1 MKPEN
6 EQRRFPRVHFR
17 RDYGA
22 SDRIT
27 KAHVH
32 WKNYEFS
39 DVFDL
44 SLGGLAASR
53 PSLLE
58 FKVGDVL
65 EVTLELGE
73 HPAFTVKAEMVW
85 LRDFSLGLSFRHLE
99 PQGHVILRQ
108 FLNDKLVGSHL
119 RKMKE
124 DLYPK
129 DADFDL
135 WYSGP
140 RETHVFLK
148 LKKGG
153 DLPLPVLKAEV
164 LVDGDRFEYLDG
176 KIMIGESLRSSVV
189 QILNHAPE
197 SEPSLQ
203 TLLEQILKDS

>member
-1 MKPEN
+1 MKLEN

-22 SDRIT
+22 ADRIT

-53 PSLLE
+53 PSILE
-58 FKVGDVL
+58 CEVGDVMDF
-65 EVTLELGE
+65 TLELGE
-73 HPAFTVKAEMVW
+73 HPAIMVSAEMVW

-99 PQGHVILRQ
+99 PQGHITLRK
-108 FLNDKLVGSHL
+108 FLSDKLVGAHL

-129 DADFDL
+129 DASFDV

-140 RETHVFLK
+140 RETHVFLTLGK
-148 LKKGG
+148 E
-153 DLPLPVLKAEV
+153 DQFPAPVKRAEI
-164 LVDGDRFEYLDG
+164 LVDGDRFEYGDR
-176 KIMIGESLRSSVV
+176 KILVGEALRPSVV
-189 QILNHAPE
+189 QILNHSPE
-197 SEPSLQ
+197 SEVPLQ